1 MNEREKKR
9 NHERRKRRREEKIY
23 PGIPSKWM
31 RKNLIRT
38 RIMKPKPE
46 ERRWKKVRKGQREKS
61 MNTNRIN
68 SNRRAYDQQRAG
80 RNWSS
85 EIREDGRNLQEMAT
99 QLRRLTN
106 LLEGRFMGGKNF

>member
-1 MNEREKKR
+1 M
-9 NHERRKRRREEKIY
+9 REEEIY
-23 PGIPSKWM
+23 PGRPSKWT

>member
-1 MNEREKKR
+1 MYWPRDAEKKES
-9 NHERRKRRREEKIY
+9 ERRNAEQRNWVKKREPRNRMREEKIY
-23 PGIPSKWM
+23 PGRPSKWT

-68 SNRRAYDQQRAG
+68 SNYVNVGVMYSLRG
-80 RNWSS
+80 RMY
-85 EIREDGRNLQEMAT
+85 NLHIY
-99 QLRRLTN
+99 
-106 LLEGRFMGGKNF
+106 FYK